1 MDRPSWLIKRYRPP
15 PRSARRAWASPSLL
29 IPHGRPL
36 LVQRFGL
43 GGLLGQRRLGNG
55 PIPESNSLLDAP
67 ALLRGAELL
76 EQEFEA
82 SLPSIRRLVVV
93 VHMPIVPGARTP
105 RSSKRDNSKDSRGP
119 TSSRG
124 AA

>member
-1 MDRPSWLIKRYRPP
+1 MDRPFLADQAVSSAAPIRAPRVGVSIVAHPARPSP
-15 PRSARRAWASPSLL
+15 ASSAFRARGASRSAP
-29 IPHGRPL
+29 P
-36 LVQRFGL
+36 
-43 GGLLGQRRLGNG
+43 GQRS
-55 PIPESNSLLDAP
+55 IPESNSLLDAP